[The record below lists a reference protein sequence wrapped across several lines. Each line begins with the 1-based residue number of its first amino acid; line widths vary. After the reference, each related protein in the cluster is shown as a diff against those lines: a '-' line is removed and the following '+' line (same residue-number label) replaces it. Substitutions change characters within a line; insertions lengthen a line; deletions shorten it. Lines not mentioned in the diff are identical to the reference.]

1 MKWKLGFLIVF
12 CLSVILVGCQED
24 QAIRINTA
32 SVEIG
37 SPMDRDEHP
46 LHFRVD
52 VDQRV
57 SGQSYNVRFI
67 IKDKNLRELI
77 GQDKVEVED
86 TYISRKDTG
95 LVTGTSVE
103 LTKSFN
109 VDEIRKSVEKG
120 SAVIVELY
128 NGNKIIDQ
136 EKVKIFNEFI
146 MQLVKINP
154 KKEIQKIE
162 ITDGY
167 ESIFNRAVS
176 DAMKVD
182 AMYTKVPHP
191 KVQFSIGD
199 ESYYLWVRDNEGFIM
214 NTRNTFTLY
223 TLSDRSLK
231 EVKEI
236 IK

>member
-1 MKWKLGFLIVF
+1 M
-12 CLSVILVGCQED
+12 
-24 QAIRINTA
+24 
-32 SVEIG
+32 
-37 SPMDRDEHP
+37 
-46 LHFRVD
+46 
-52 VDQRV
+52 
-57 SGQSYNVRFI
+57 
-67 IKDKNLRELI
+67 
-77 GQDKVEVED
+77 ED

-103 LTKSFN
+103 LTKAFN

-128 NGNKIIDQ
+128 NGNEIIDQ
-136 EKVKIFNEFI
+136 EKVKIFNQFI
-146 MQLVKINP
+146 VQLVKINP
-154 KKEIQKIE
+154 KEEIQKIE
-162 ITDGY
+162 ITNQN

-176 DAMKVD
+176 NATKVN
-182 AMYTKVPHP
+182 ALFTNVPHP

-214 NTRNTFTLY
+214 NTKNTFTLY
-223 TLSDRSLK
+223 TLSDRSLN

>member
-24 QAIRINTA
+24 QAIRINAA

-37 SPMDRDEHP
+37 SSIDRDDRS

-52 VDQRV
+52 VDQRI

-67 IKDKNLRELI
+67 IKDNYLRELI
-77 GQDKVEVED
+77 GQETVEVED

-95 LVTGTSVE
+95 LVLGTSVQ

-128 NGNKIIDQ
+128 NGNEIIDQ

-146 MQLVKINP
+146 PQLVKINP
-154 KKEIQKIE
+154 KEEIQKIE
-162 ITDGY
+162 ITDQN

-176 DAMKVD
+176 DATKVK
-182 AMYTKVPHP
+182 ALFTNVPHP

-199 ESYYLWVRDNEGFIM
+199 ESYYLWVRDNEGLIM
-214 NTRNTFTLY
+214 NTKNTFTLY